1 MEWGPVH
8 EETFGVAWILSSE
21 PLIKARK
28 GLGGGLGL
36 QGEIMNS
43 ALEPAGWEQLIYGE
57 REVPCFAGSVP
68 ATLPLNIPLIGLE
81 IHANPRVEP

>member
-8 EETFGVAWILSSE
+8 EETFGVTWILSSV

-28 GLGGGLGL
+28 ELGGGLGL

-43 ALEPAGWEQLIYGE
+43 ALEQAGVGAINLRGE
-57 REVPCFAGSVP
+57 GGACFAGSVP
-68 ATLPLNIPLIGLE
+68 AMLPLNIPLIGLE
-81 IHANPRVEP
+81 IHANPCVEP